1 MKKFALI
8 AAIFAAGFC
17 GMIAEYS
24 VSTVAGYLI
33 GNSAAAF
40 TVLISTFML
49 CMGVGAIASER
60 VERDEVRWFLFV
72 EIVLSILCSVSTV
85 FLSQAAVADLTWEA
99 ALFTA
104 GFVGMLIGFEIP
116 LLMRINEQHGV
127 VLKENVARVFAAD
140 YLGSFVAGLLFVP
153 VFLPTFGTV
162 LTPVIG
168 GIVNLLVALSVF
180 ILFRPGSGTRFL
192 VSGLVVALGVISLT
206 CVYGETVVLTDEQ
219 KQYEDPIVYREQTR
233 YQTIAITELQGEHC
247 LYLNGQ
253 TQFCSIDEAR
263 YHEMLV
269 HPAFALNP
277 TAHRVLVLGG
287 GDGIAVREVLKHP
300 STVVTLVDLD
310 PRMTALAST
319 NEILTAVN
327 QYSLT
332 NGRVTVVNA
341 DAGVW
346 LAQDRTL
353 WDIVLIDLPDPEHES
368 LAKLYSLEFYRLVQS
383 RLAPHGVM
391 TTQSTSPYHAPEAF
405 ATIVRTVQ
413 ETGMSTVPYRVNVP
427 TFGDWGFTMATGR
440 ANATEAEMRATLDVY
455 ELRVP
460 TKFLNGPAMQAA
472 TRFEKGILPEDLS
485 TVAVN
490 RRVRPTILAAYDK
503 AWKATDD

>member
-24 VSTVAGYLI
+24 VSTVTGYLI

-40 TVLISTFML
+40 TVLISVFML
-49 CMGVGAIASER
+49 CMGLGAVVTKQ
-60 VERDEVRWFLFV
+60 VEREEVRWFLFV

-85 FLSQAAVADLTWEA
+85 FLSRAAVADLTWEA
-99 ALFTA
+99 ALFVA

-127 VLKENVARVFAAD
+127 VLKENVAHVFAAD

-153 VFLPTFGTV
+153 VLLPNLGTV
-162 LTPVIG
+162 LTPVVG
-168 GIVNLLVALSVF
+168 GAVNLLVAVAVF
-180 ILFRPGSGTRFL
+180 ILFRPERGSRFL
-192 VSGLVVALGVISLT
+192 FTGLVAALAVIGFT
-206 CVYGETVVLTDEQ
+206 VKYGETVVLADEQ
-219 KQYEDPIVYREQTR
+219 KQYEDPIVYREQTQ
-233 YQTIAITELQGEHC
+233 YQTIAITELLGEYC

-287 GDGIAVREVLKHP
+287 GDGIAVREVLKYP
-300 STVVTLVDLD
+300 STQVTLVDLD
-310 PRMTALAST
+310 PQMTGLASI
-319 NEILTAVN
+319 NPILTKIN
-327 QYSLT
+327 QSSLT
-332 NGRVTVVNA
+332 NERVTVVNA
-341 DAGVW
+341 DAYTW
-346 LAQDRTL
+346 LAQDQSL
-353 WDIVLIDLPDPEHES
+353 WDIILVDLPDPEHES
-368 LAKLYSLEFYRLVQS
+368 LTKLYSLEFYQLVRS
-383 RLAPHGVM
+383 RLAPRGVM
-391 TTQSTSPYHAPEAF
+391 TTQSTSPIHAPDAF

-413 ETGMSTVPYRVNVP
+413 ETGLSTVPYRVNVP
-427 TFGDWGFTMATGR
+427 TFGDWGFTMATR
-440 ANATEAEMRATLDVY
+440 PADATEDEMRARLDAY
-455 ELRVP
+455 EPKIP
-460 TKFLNGPAMQAA
+460 TRFLNGPAMQAA
-472 TRFEKGILPEDLS
+472 TRFEKGVLPDDLS
-485 TVAVN
+485 TVVVN

-503 AWKATDD
+503 AWKETED